1 MEEYPQFFADTSR
14 IPEIK
19 KMMDL
24 GIFSGITTNPGIVA
38 SESPESDPIEGY
50 KQIALEFP
58 GILFSIQLLDKPL
71 PDLIEQ
77 GRQFA
82 NISPKAVIKVP
93 MFGDGRGLTTMST
106 LLREKIKINAT
117 ALMSAEQATLAIML
131 NPTFVSLFFNRIKDY
146 NNNHLQEISNTREL
160 IEKIGSTSKII
171 VGSIRKS
178 QDIREA
184 LGAGAHIV
192 TITPKVLWPMIAH
205 PKTEDFIKENQESW
219 EKLIVPRS

>member
-1 MEEYPQFFADTSR
+1 MKEFPKFFADTSN
-14 IPEIK
+14 ILEIK

-50 KQIALEFP
+50 KQIALKFP
-58 GILFSIQLLDKPL
+58 GIPFSIQLLDISL

-77 GRQFA
+77 GRYFA
-82 NISPKAVIKVP
+82 NISPDAVIKVP
-93 MFGDGRGLTTMST
+93 MFGDGRGLTATST
-106 LLREKIKINAT
+106 LLREKIKINVT
-117 ALMSAEQATLAIML
+117 ALMSAEQTTLAVML

-146 NNNHLQEISNTREL
+146 NNHHLQEISNTREL

-184 LGAGAHIV
+184 LVAGAHIV
-192 TITPKVLWPMIAH
+192 TITPKVLWPMIEH
-205 PKTEDFIKENQESW
+205 PQTERFITESQKSW
-219 EKLIVPRS
+219 EKLITPKI